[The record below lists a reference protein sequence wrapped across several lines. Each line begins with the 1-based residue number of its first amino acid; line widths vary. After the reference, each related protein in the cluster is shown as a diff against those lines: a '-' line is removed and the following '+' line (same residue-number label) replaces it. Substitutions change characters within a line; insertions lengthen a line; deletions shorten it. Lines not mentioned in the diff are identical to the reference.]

1 MRSFCLYAAAALTL
15 LTAAETDAATFR
27 TEYHPTG
34 FVVFS
39 TYEKPETCQMN
50 LYFTFMR
57 EGQREEGQTLC
68 MPKPI
73 PEGKDV
79 EFCAFS
85 HERLV
90 DPAASSKPP
99 LISCTPAK

>member
-1 MRSFCLYAAAALTL
+1 MKSLFLCAAAALALIST
-15 LTAAETDAATFR
+15 TKANAATFR
-27 TEYHPTG
+27 TEFHPRG
-34 FVVFS
+34 VVVFS
-39 TYEKPETCQMN
+39 TFEKPETCQMN
-50 LYFTFMR
+50 LYFTFTLD
-57 EGQREEGQTLC
+57 GKREEGQTLC

-90 DPAASSKPP
+90 DPATSPKPP
-99 LISCTPAK
+99 LISCTQ

>member
-1 MRSFCLYAAAALTL
+1 MKSLFLYAAAVLISTTKA
-15 LTAAETDAATFR
+15 DAAAFR
-27 TEYHPTG
+27 IEYNSRG
-34 FVVFS
+34 FVVLS
-39 TYEKPETCQMN
+39 TFEKPETCGMN
-50 LYFTFMR
+50 LFYTFTH
-57 EGQREEGQTLC
+57 EGKREEGQTLC
-68 MPKPI
+68 RSKSI

-90 DPAASSKPP
+90 DPAASKPP

>member
-1 MRSFCLYAAAALTL
+1 MRSLCLYGAGALALLAAAQA
-15 LTAAETDAATFR
+15 DAATFR
-27 TEYHPTG
+27 TEYSSRG

-39 TYEKPETCQMN
+39 TFEKPETCQMN
-50 LYFTFMR
+50 VYFTYTHKGNR
-57 EGQREEGQTLC
+57 AEGETLC

-85 HERLV
+85 HERFV

-99 LISCTPAK
+99 LIICTPAK